1 MAKASGSRILI
12 SGASGLIGTELCA
25 QLEADGHSVITLVRR
40 EARGPAESSWS
51 PADGTIDMDVINS
64 VDAVINLSGAS
75 TGRLPWTSGYKRVI
89 LSSRLDTTGTLAAA
103 IARAD
108 TPPKTFL
115 SASAVGIYGS
125 RPGEFLDETS
135 TQGSG
140 FLASVTEQ
148 WEAAA
153 QPAAAVARVVTFRTG
168 LVVGRGGA
176 FTPLG
181 LATKFGLGARV
192 GSGKQFWPWVSIV
205 DEAAAIKHLLT
216 SKLTGPVNIVGPTP
230 ATSREV
236 TKSLATA
243 MHRWHAFIIPESLIT
258 VGLGEAGRDL
268 LLADQKVV
276 PSALEKDGFEFTHR
290 TVEDA
295 MNEIWGSDSS
305 AAA

>member
-1 MAKASGSRILI
+1 MARAASGRILV

-25 QLEADGHSVITLVRR
+25 RLDAAGYSVIRLVRR
-40 EARGPAESSWS
+40 ESRGPAESSWS
-51 PADGTIDMDVINS
+51 PAEGTIDMDIINS

-89 LSSRLDTTGTLAAA
+89 LDSRLDTTGTLASA

-108 TPPKTFL
+108 TPPATFL

-135 TQGSG
+135 TQGEG
-140 FLASVTEQ
+140 FLAGVTEQ

-153 QPAAAVARVVTFRTG
+153 QPAAGVSRVVTFRTG

-181 LATKFGLGARV
+181 LATRFGLGARV
-192 GSGKQFWPWVSIV
+192 GSGAQFWPWVSIV
-205 DEAAAIKHLLT
+205 DEAAAIQHLLT
-216 SKLTGPVNIVGPTP
+216 SKLSGPVNLVGPTP
-230 ATSREV
+230 ATSLEV
-236 TKSLATA
+236 TRSLATA
-243 MHRWHAFIIPESLIT
+243 MHRWHAFVIPEALIKL
-258 VGLGEAGRDL
+258 GLGEAGREL

-276 PSALEKDGFEFTHR
+276 PSQLLNDGFEFTHS
-290 TVEDA
+290 TVDEA
-295 MNEIWGSDSS
+295 MSAIWGSEKS
-305 AAA
+305 AA